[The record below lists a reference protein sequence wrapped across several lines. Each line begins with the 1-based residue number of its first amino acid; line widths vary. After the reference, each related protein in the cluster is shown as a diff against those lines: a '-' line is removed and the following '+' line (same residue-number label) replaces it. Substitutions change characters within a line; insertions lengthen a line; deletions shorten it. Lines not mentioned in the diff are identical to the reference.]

1 MTVTSIRTKDKPSAD
16 AASEIRQLVIFK
28 LAEGSFGLDIRF
40 VREINRLMEV
50 TPIPTAP
57 AYVEGIMNLRGAVVP
72 VVSLGLRFGLEKSE
86 TTKDSR
92 IVVIESNHNLLG
104 LVVDEVSEVLRLP
117 SSDVESAD
125 NMATGGVNVD
135 FIEGVGKVDGRLIL
149 LLAPD
154 KLFTDEEQA
163 QLAEIVAE

>member
-1 MTVTSIRTKDKPSAD
+1 MTVTSIRTKDKSSVD
-16 AASEIRQLVIFK
+16 TASEIRQLVIFK

-92 IVVIESNHNLLG
+92 IVIIESNHNLLG

-154 KLFTDEEQA
+154 KLFSDEEQA

>member
-1 MTVTSIRTKDKPSAD
+1 MTVTSVGTKNVSGAD
-16 AASEIRQLVIFK
+16 SKSDIRQLVIFQ
-28 LAEGSFGLDIRF
+28 LAEGTFGLDIQY

-57 AYVEGIMNLRGAVVP
+57 DYVEGIMNLRGAVVP
-72 VVSLGLRFGLEKSE
+72 VVSLGLRFGLEKSA

-104 LVVDEVSEVLRLP
+104 LVVDQVSEVLRLP
-117 SSDVESAD
+117 AADVASAS
-125 NMATGGVNVD
+125 NMATGGVSVD
-135 FIEGVGKVDGRLIL
+135 FINGVGKVNDKLIL

-154 KLFTDEEQA
+154 KLFTDEEQV
-163 QLAEIVAE
+163 QLAEIAAD

>member
-1 MTVTSIRTKDKPSAD
+1 MTVTSVGSTNSA
-16 AASEIRQLVIFK
+16 AGAVASDIRQLVVFQ
-28 LAEGSFGLDIRF
+28 LAEGSFGLDIQY

-72 VVSLGLRFGLEKSE
+72 VVSLGLRFGLEKSKV
-86 TTKDSR
+86 TKDTR
-92 IVVIESNHNLLG
+92 IVVIESNNNVLG
-104 LVVDEVSEVLRLP
+104 LVVDQVSEVLRLP
-117 SSDVESAD
+117 ASEVESAS

-135 FIEGVGKVDGRLIL
+135 FIDGVGKVGDRLIL

-154 KLFTDEEQA
+154 KLFTAEEQA
-163 QLAEIVAE
+163 QLAEIAT

>member
-1 MTVTSIRTKDKPSAD
+1 MTVTSIRTKDKSSSD

-57 AYVEGIMNLRGAVVP
+57 EYVEGIMNLRGAVVP

-92 IVVIESNHNLLG
+92 IVVIESNQNLLG

-117 SSDVESAD
+117 SSDVESSD
-125 NMATGGVNVD
+125 NMAMGGVNVD

-163 QLAEIVAE
+163 QLAEIVA

>member
-117 SSDVESAD
+117 SSDVESAN

-154 KLFTDEEQA
+154 RLFTDEEQV
-163 QLAEIVAE
+163 QIAEIVAE

>member
-1 MTVTSIRTKDKPSAD
+1 MTVTSIRTKDKSSVD
-16 AASEIRQLVIFK
+16 TASEIRQLVIFK

-117 SSDVESAD
+117 SSDVESAN

-154 KLFTDEEQA
+154 RLFSDEEQA

>member
-1 MTVTSIRTKDKPSAD
+1 MTVTSIRTKDKSSVD
-16 AASEIRQLVIFK
+16 TASEIRQLVIFK

-86 TTKDSR
+86 PTKDSR
-92 IVVIESNHNLLG
+92 IVIIESNHNLLG

-117 SSDVESAD
+117 SSDVESAN

-154 KLFTDEEQA
+154 KLFTDEEQV

>member
-1 MTVTSIRTKDKPSAD
+1 MTVTSIRTKDKSSSD

-57 AYVEGIMNLRGAVVP
+57 EYVEGIMNLRGAVVP

-92 IVVIESNHNLLG
+92 IVVIESNQN
-104 LVVDEVSEVLRLP
+104 
-117 SSDVESAD
+117 
-125 NMATGGVNVD
+125 
-135 FIEGVGKVDGRLIL
+135 
-149 LLAPD
+149 
-154 KLFTDEEQA
+154 
-163 QLAEIVAE
+163 

>member
-1 MTVTSIRTKDKPSAD
+1 MTVTSIRTKDKSSVD
-16 AASEIRQLVIFK
+16 TASEIRQLVIFK

-154 KLFTDEEQA
+154 KLFSDEEQA